1 MSDRPTWTQRTSR
14 HYEMRHGGHRVELR
28 YEEAGFQSRWAVYLD
43 SRLIDRCV
51 EFMQA
56 RGVAHRLAGGA
67 A

>member
-1 MSDRPTWTQRTSR
+1 MSERPTWTQQTSR
-14 HYEMRHGGHRVELR
+14 HFEMRHAGRRVELR

-56 RGVAHRLAGGA
+56 RGVALRLADGA

>member
-14 HYEMRHGGHRVELR
+14 HYEMRHGAHRVDLR
-28 YEEAGFQSRWAVYLD
+28 YEDAGFQSRWAVYLD

-56 RGVAHRLAGGA
+56 RVVANRLAGGA